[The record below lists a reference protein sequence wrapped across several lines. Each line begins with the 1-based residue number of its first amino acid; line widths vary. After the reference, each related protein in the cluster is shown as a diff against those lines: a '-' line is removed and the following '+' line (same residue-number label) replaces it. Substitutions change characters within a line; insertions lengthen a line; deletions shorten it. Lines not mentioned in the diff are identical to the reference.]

1 MKDREIRSS
10 MESHIS
16 HYVADYFGSRPKG
29 FSRKRIEKYIKLQ
42 EYKANGI
49 NIMDLYL
56 QSYNKTKEDII
67 TGNIDVK
74 EDSYFNISIPYDK
87 GFKILLDNKQIEYEK
102 TNKNFIGFPISKGKH
117 SITIEYNAPYKNISI
132 IISITSL
139 IALIITNKI
148 YKKNFRKE
156 STK

>member
-56 QSYNKTKEDII
+56 QSYNKTKED
-67 TGNIDVK
+67 
-74 EDSYFNISIPYDK
+74 
-87 GFKILLDNKQIEYEK
+87 
-102 TNKNFIGFPISKGKH
+102 NFIYNKEKVSFSLFENNT
-117 SITIEYNAPYKNISI
+117 SILPTRSSANPLSCLLNNIAWGS
-132 IISITSL
+132 
-139 IALIITNKI
+139 
-148 YKKNFRKE
+148 
-156 STK
+156 